1 MPKKLA
7 VSAVRESIYRAV
19 HPNGDPAHETSNV
32 LLGRLFHELA
42 EALTDPECPANFEAA
57 IAETDPSREEWKTRL
72 VQHAYQ
78 QLVGP
83 QLAREQARLQGAGE
97 QTLAYWQACREFCD
111 WLAGVLWTARPA
123 EPAKSAKGRSQMS
136 PTTIFQPELPMSCT
150 IRQNGWTDEVR
161 LVGIADLLVCRPHDN
176 RYCVVE
182 LKLGRGLPELDAL
195 QACLYHLILSAA
207 GQDGE
212 IALVSFTPKRKER
225 LIDAERIRQTRDK
238 LLQLI
243 GRLAGAMPEGSPPPV
258 PQPTILRQHRDL
270 GKQLVDTFGEFN
282 VSIELDGEPTI
293 GPTFLRHPICLGKG
307 VKINAVKRLADDVRL
322 RLGLESVPFIHIAGG
337 RAVVDIQ
344 RPDRQ
349 TVPFS
354 QVRGQLDK
362 MGKMGCS
369 RLPVG
374 VDLDGQL
381 LLADLAEPDNAHIL
395 VAGTTGSGKS
405 EWLRSALAG
414 LIATNTPETLQLV
427 LIDPK
432 RNAFSDLGGS
442 PFLRGGSVIYPG
454 DQSVDEVLSNL
465 VDAMEY
471 RYVKLAQVGADDLNS
486 YVTLTGEALPR
497 IVCVCDEYAD
507 LIARGSEE
515 RKALEKHVFRL
526 GAKARAAGIHLIFA
540 TQRPSR
546 DVVKGALDAN
556 MPARVGLRT
565 ERAIESTMLL
575 GCAGAERLLGKGDLL
590 FKSIGE
596 PLRLQSPYLPPGE
609 RAAMFG
615 GQPG

>member
-1 MPKKLA
+1 MPKTLT
-7 VSAVRESIYRAV
+7 VRAVRESIYREV
-19 HPNGDPAHETSNV
+19 HPKGDPAHGPSNV
-32 LLGRLFHELA
+32 LLGQLFHELA
-42 EALTDPECPANFEAA
+42 ETLTDPESPANFETA
-57 IAETDPSREEWKTRL
+57 IAEADPSREEWKTRL
-72 VQHAYQ
+72 AQHAYRR
-78 QLVGP
+78 LVGP
-83 QLAREQARLQGAGE
+83 QLAREQARLQEAGE
-97 QTLAYWQACREFCD
+97 QTLAYWVACLEFCD
-111 WLAGVLWTARPA
+111 WLAGLLWA
-123 EPAKSAKGRSQMS
+123 GRSAGVA
-136 PTTIFQPELPMSCT
+136 IFQPELPMACT
-150 IRQNGWTDEVR
+150 IRQPGWTDEVR
-161 LVGIADLLVCRPHDN
+161 LAGIADLVVCRPHDN

-182 LKLGRGLPELDAL
+182 LKLGRGLPELDAF
-195 QACLYHLILSAA
+195 QACLYHLILSEA
-207 GQDGE
+207 GKGGE
-212 IALVSFTPKRKER
+212 MALVSFTPHRREH
-225 LIDAERIRQTRDK
+225 LIDGERIRETRDK
-238 LLQLI
+238 LLRLI
-243 GRLAGAMPEGSPPPV
+243 GRLAGVLPETVPPP
-258 PQPTILRQHRDL
+258 PPGPTIPQRHRDV
-270 GKQLVDTFGEFN
+270 GRKLVGAFEEFN
-282 VSIELDGEPTI
+282 VSVELDGEPTI
-293 GPTFLRHPICLGKG
+293 GPTFLRYPIRLGKG
-307 VKINAVKRLADDVRL
+307 VKIRAVERLADDVRI

-354 QVRGQLDK
+354 QVCGQLDK

-374 VDLDGQL
+374 VGLDGQL

-414 LIATNTPETLQLV
+414 LVATNTPETLQLV

-454 DQSVDEVLSNL
+454 DQSVDEVLSDL
-465 VDAMEY
+465 VDEMER
-471 RYVKLAQVGADDLNS
+471 RYAKLAQVGADDLNS
-486 YVTLTGEALPR
+486 YVARAGEALPR

-615 GQPG
+615 GQPS